1 MHSVPCF
8 FSRVGECMSKN
19 NVLGG
24 REGEIETEWMSSCGN
39 ISNIY
44 SSPLSAV
51 ARAFEEQSNIRR
63 WSEDSPFKPQGFIWE
78 RIPSV
83 HRICSHFIWIHLFL
97 RWKREERGSEGKKKI
112 KQTTTT
118 TGKKERK
125 KKEKEAGYWREHVCA
140 SYCAW
145 CNVGQCSAQHQI
157 RHREQV
163 LCVLTSKYL
172 SK

>member
-1 MHSVPCF
+1 MLEIVHFTESLFCVETLKLFQLRGPPPTSDLSPRAVKYLLTWINAASHRNDLICILLHCFHVLESV
-8 FSRVGECMSKN
+8 RQKKN

-44 SSPLSAV
+44 SPPLSAV

-97 RWKREERGSEGKKKI
+97 RWKREKRGSEKK
-112 KQTTTT
+112 
-118 TGKKERK
+118 
-125 KKEKEAGYWREHVCA
+125 
-140 SYCAW
+140 
-145 CNVGQCSAQHQI
+145 
-157 RHREQV
+157 
-163 LCVLTSKYL
+163 
-172 SK
+172 

>member
-1 MHSVPCF
+1 MWTSAASHYNKLPNMHSVPCF

-112 KQTTTT
+112 IKQTTTT

-125 KKEKEAGYWREHVCA
+125 KKRKRGRLLKRAC
-140 SYCAW
+140 
-145 CNVGQCSAQHQI
+145 
-157 RHREQV
+157 
-163 LCVLTSKYL
+163 LCIILCL
-172 SK
+172 M

>member
-1 MHSVPCF
+1 MWINAASHYNYLPSMHPVPLF
-8 FSRVGECMSKN
+8 PRAVWVYVNE

-44 SSPLSAV
+44 SPPLSAV

-97 RWKREERGSEGKKKI
+97 RWKREKRGSEKKI
-112 KQTTTT
+112 KQTTTRE
-118 TGKKERK
+118 KKQ
-125 KKEKEAGYWREHVCA
+125 A
-140 SYCAW
+140 
-145 CNVGQCSAQHQI
+145 I
-157 RHREQV
+157 EQSMFVHHIV
-163 LCVLTSKYL
+163 LDVM
-172 SK
+172 

>member
-1 MHSVPCF
+1 MWDTKVLPAPGLLLSNWPLTSLEVINYLKCWSMQHHIMVIYLICILCHCF
-8 FSRVGECMSKN
+8 PVYVKE

-44 SSPLSAV
+44 SPPLSAV
-51 ARAFEEQSNIRR
+51 AWAFEEQSNIRR

-97 RWKREERGSEGKKKI
+97 RWKREERGSEKK
-112 KQTTTT
+112 
-118 TGKKERK
+118 
-125 KKEKEAGYWREHVCA
+125 
-140 SYCAW
+140 
-145 CNVGQCSAQHQI
+145 
-157 RHREQV
+157 
-163 LCVLTSKYL
+163 
-172 SK
+172 

>member
-1 MHSVPCF
+1 MQLLVIREPICQLMLLNLKLHVGNHSVYLSLFVSYNEVLPIDLWPVCKYLNTRIVSIMHF
-8 FSRVGECMSKN
+8 VPLFLMCWRVCVKN
-19 NVLGG
+19 NVLRG

-44 SSPLSAV
+44 SPPLSAV

-97 RWKREERGSEGKKKI
+97 RWKREKRGSEKK
-112 KQTTTT
+112 
-118 TGKKERK
+118 
-125 KKEKEAGYWREHVCA
+125 
-140 SYCAW
+140 
-145 CNVGQCSAQHQI
+145 
-157 RHREQV
+157 
-163 LCVLTSKYL
+163 
-172 SK
+172 

>member
-1 MHSVPCF
+1 MFFHASGSVCQ
-8 FSRVGECMSKN
+8 KKT

-97 RWKREERGSEGKKKI
+97 RWKREERGSEGGGKKNK
-112 KQTTTT
+112 TNNNNNNNR
-118 TGKKERK
+118 KERK
-125 KKEKEAGYWREHVCA
+125 KKKKRQAIEESMFVH
-140 SYCAW
+140 
-145 CNVGQCSAQHQI
+145 HI
-157 RHREQV
+157 V
-163 LCVLTSKYL
+163 LDVM
-172 SK
+172 

>member
-1 MHSVPCF
+1 MHSVPLFAC
-8 FSRVGECMSKN
+8 VGWVCVNENLFWGK
-19 NVLGG
+19 
-24 REGEIETEWMSSCGN
+24 EGEIETEWTSSCGN

-44 SSPLSAV
+44 SPPLSAV
-51 ARAFEEQSNIRR
+51 AEAFEEQSNIRR
-63 WSEDSPFKPQGFIWE
+63 WSEESPFKPQGFIWE

-97 RWKREERGSEGKKKI
+97 RWKREKRGSEKNK
-112 KQTTTT
+112 TNNNN
-118 TGKKERK
+118 RK
-125 KKEKEAGYWREHVCA
+125 KASYWTEHVCA

-157 RHREQV
+157 RHGEQV
-163 LCVLTSKYL
+163 LCVLLTSKYL

>member
-1 MHSVPCF
+1 MSTCR
-8 FSRVGECMSKN
+8 RVWARGRDGELEM
-19 NVLGG
+19 
-24 REGEIETEWMSSCGN
+24 EWMSSCGN

-44 SSPLSAV
+44 SPPLSAV
-51 ARAFEEQSNIRR
+51 AQAFEEQSNIRR
-63 WSEDSPFKPQGFIWE
+63 WSQDSPFKPQGFIWE

-97 RWKREERGSEGKKKI
+97 RWKREKRGSEK

-118 TGKKERK
+118 
-125 KKEKEAGYWREHVCA
+125 EKAGYWTERVCA